1 MELCCLVYN
10 KKCNASLELNR
21 RRELEVLLVGRV
33 AGKWCR
39 LQRLLTSFYMKF
51 FPFGNTGQAQL
62 APCASAQRKEGGG
75 EIIPQKKKFTAFFR
89 HVKEKKPSSLS
100 ILLAYFF
107 AKARRESA
115 YCPLPPGSQ
124 YHFGLQQQPHLRF
137 LPPLFSLCFN
147 PSPLLLLLIFWLG

>member
-1 MELCCLVYN
+1 
-10 KKCNASLELNR
+10 
-21 RRELEVLLVGRV
+21 
-33 AGKWCR
+33 
-39 LQRLLTSFYMKF
+39 MKF

-75 EIIPQKKKFTAFFR
+75 GIIPQKKNSPLFFAML
-89 HVKEKKPSSLS
+89 KKKKPSSLS

-137 LPPLFSLCFN
+137 LPPLFSLY
-147 PSPLLLLLIFWLG
+147 LLQPVSFVVVVDILVGVDVLPMYALPNGGAKHVTGSTGSQVLDELSRVGHSHYTP